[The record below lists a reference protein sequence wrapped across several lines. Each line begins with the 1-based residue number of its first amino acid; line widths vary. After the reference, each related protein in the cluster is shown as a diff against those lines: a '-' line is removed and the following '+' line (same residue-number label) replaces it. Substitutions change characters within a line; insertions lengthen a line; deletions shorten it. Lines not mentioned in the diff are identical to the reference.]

1 MHEHLDHTAWGKHD
15 PKAYDYNRNYWET
28 EFNKT
33 VLHSVEKKFH
43 LRKALKI
50 KIFAV

>member
-1 MHEHLDHTAWGKHD
+1 MHEHLDHIAWGKHD
-15 PKAYDYNRNYWET
+15 PKAYDYNRNYWQT

-33 VLHSVEKKFH
+33 VLHSVEKKFQ